1 MKTSFS
7 VSVASLMDRDE
18 PSPVAAVSS
27 HGSSRDAGLVT
38 MAASAATPALSDKAA
53 SSLAV
58 SRGRQ
63 RYSKNVMA
71 LYVIAFG
78 LFLER
83 NFEKR

>member
-1 MKTSFS
+1 
-7 VSVASLMDRDE
+7 MDGDE

-27 HGSSRDAGLVT
+27 HSSGRGAGLVT
-38 MAASAATPALSDKAA
+38 MAARAATPALSDKVA

-58 SRGRQ
+58 SRGQQ

-71 LYVIAFG
+71 LYIIAFG